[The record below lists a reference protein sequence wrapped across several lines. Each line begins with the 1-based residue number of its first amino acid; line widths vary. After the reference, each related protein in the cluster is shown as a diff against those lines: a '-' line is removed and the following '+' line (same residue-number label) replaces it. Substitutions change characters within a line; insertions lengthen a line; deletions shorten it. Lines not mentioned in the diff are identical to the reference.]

1 VPPPVAPRSAASW
14 QTRRPSNGGSGVGG
28 IIAAFVILFLGVGGG
43 FGFYF
48 HRILNKPAR
57 NAAPA
62 GETSDARTEPSATAT
77 DAATAVPAGQ
87 GRGVVASAGG
97 ATGGVPADVAALGW
111 PAAPADNMVRKIIAN
126 PGLSER
132 DIAEYANFKQER
144 VADICVIYVNRMRFD
159 SSGYGGPQGL
169 LNRANGV
176 VADAN
181 KRFREKGVMGK
192 LRLVGVVEVDYADTN
207 KSTDLNRAHALQ
219 SGVDSVSAIRNR
231 LGADLVCLFVLK
243 SSGGVAHT
251 PGTYSVVG
259 KGKWPTSFTHEI
271 QHNFGWK
278 HGHGE
283 NLWTVKENFPMNAKR
298 LPQRLPYGKVF
309 IQYRNRKDCSAGL
322 L

>member
-1 VPPPVAPRSAASW
+1 M
-14 QTRRPSNGGSGVGG
+14 
-28 IIAAFVILFLGVGGG
+28 LFLLTGGGGG
-43 FGFYF
+43 FYYWQKTHSNRTSATASATAADAVKTNGKEP
-48 HRILNKPAR
+48 NATTAP
-57 NAAPA
+57 AAPA
-62 GETSDARTEPSATAT
+62 ASGDNKETDPTRALARA
-77 DAATAVPAGQ
+77 
-87 GRGVVASAGG
+87 
-97 ATGGVPADVAALGW
+97 GGVPPDVAALGW
-111 PAAPADNMVRKIIAN
+111 RPPLADNMVRKIIAN

-132 DIAEYANFKQER
+132 DIREYEEFKQDR
-144 VADICVIYVNRMRFD
+144 VADICVVYVNRMRFD
-159 SSGYGGPQGL
+159 SSGYGGPKGL
-169 LNRANGV
+169 LERANGV

-207 KSTDLNRAHALQ
+207 KSTDLNRAHGLR
-219 SGVDSVSAIRNR
+219 SGVESVSAIRER

-251 PGTYSVVG
+251 PGIYSVVG

-283 NLWTVKENFPMNAKR
+283 NLWTVKANFPMNANL
-298 LPQRLPYGKVF
+298 LPRRLPYGKVYV
-309 IQYRNRKDCSAGL
+309 QYRNRKDCSVGL